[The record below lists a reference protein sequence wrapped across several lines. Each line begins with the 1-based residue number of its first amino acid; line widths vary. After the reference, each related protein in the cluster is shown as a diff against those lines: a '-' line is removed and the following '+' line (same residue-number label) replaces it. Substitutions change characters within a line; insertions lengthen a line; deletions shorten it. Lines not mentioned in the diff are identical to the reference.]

1 MKALSVS
8 RVFHYS
14 SFNPR
19 VRWVLRSQRHAP
31 AASHSENK
39 LGTHCTGGF
48 VGLKAGLD
56 GCEESSLAGFDPR
69 TVQP

>member
-1 MKALSVS
+1 MKALTVS

-14 SFNPR
+14 SFNPS
-19 VRWVLRSQRHAP
+19 VRWGLGSQRHARAVLP
-31 AASHSENK
+31 PENR

-56 GCEESSLAGFDPR
+56 G
-69 TVQP
+69 